1 MKNTFIEI
9 KTYFNDDHSI
19 INLEEIKDIEINKNE
34 EYTKITLIHKEND
47 KKIDFTLNN
56 DLAQKVLGYIF
67 LKKYEK
73 LTVIYDFKGVII
85 EGNDK
90 ILEIDKSS
98 SELYD
103 LFKALT
109 EEEKDIL
116 KQIDYKN
123 IKVYSYYK
131 EFLNDNL
138 KIILNKFALVDIFED
153 YKNYMI
159 KKNKSIS
166 LLDYISLKFNDKI
179 INDLG
184 IYCLDLEE
192 FGIKNLFN
200 KIKKVLEKEVDSI
213 NNPNF
218 IYEFIKVYKKFLKY
232 EAKGFLLEK
241 VKELNIE
248 ITNDNIIYYL
258 EKIDKAEYPEIR
270 IYTNDIFQ
278 DEIWSIEDD
287 KTYSVIID
295 EDTLYEIYNE
305 IKEKQL

>member
-73 LTVIYDFKGVII
+73 LTIIYDFKGVII

-90 ILEIDKSS
+90 VLEIDKSN

-103 LFKALT
+103 LFKTLT

-138 KIILNKFALVDIFED
+138 KIILNNFASVDIFED
-153 YKNYMI
+153 YKNYMLE
-159 KKNKSIS
+159 KSKPIS
-166 LLDYISLKFNDKI
+166 LLDYISLKFNNKI
-179 INDLG
+179 INDFG
-184 IYCLDLEE
+184 IYCLDIEE

-200 KIKKVLEKEVDSI
+200 KIKKALEKEVDSI

-218 IYEFIKVYKKFLKY
+218 IYEIIKVYKKFLKY

-241 VKELNIE
+241 ANELNID
-248 ITNDNIIYYL
+248 ITDDNIIYYL
-258 EKIDKAEYPEIR
+258 EEIDKSEYTEIR

-305 IKEKQL
+305 IKEK

>member
-138 KIILNKFALVDIFED
+138 KIILNNFASVDIFED

-159 KKNKSIS
+159 KENKPIS

-192 FGIKNLFN
+192 FEIKNLFN

-218 IYEFIKVYKKFLKY
+218 IYEIIKVYKKFLKY

-241 VKELNIE
+241 VKELKID
-248 ITNDNIIYYL
+248 ITDDNIIYYL
-258 EKIDKAEYPEIR
+258 EKIDKAEYIEIR
-270 IYTNDIFQ
+270 IYTNDIFR

-287 KTYSVIID
+287 KTDSVIID
-295 EDTLYEIYNE
+295 EDILYEIYHE
-305 IKEKQL
+305 IKEK